1 MALLQIA
8 RLDWRKI
15 VQEYMKRIT
24 DEFGHRLIAF
34 IASYDPDVA
43 VDDYNVVIVLD
54 KVQDD
59 DWRIARAIARE
70 LEKEM
75 GMGIMI
81 IPAVVEKGSILAKEA
96 QIVFLLQ
103 PNLKQ
108 WTQLIREYKKRISKC
123 FGRKLVAFFASQNP
137 DVTVDDY
144 NVVIVLDRVRD
155 DDWRIARAIARELER
170 EMGTEIMIVPAV
182 VEKGS
187 ILEKEAKNV
196 FGEGQTTD

>member
-8 RLDWRKI
+8 RLDWRKL

-34 IASYDPDVA
+34 IASYDPDV
-43 VDDYNVVIVLD
+43 
-54 KVQDD
+54 
-59 DWRIARAIARE
+59 
-70 LEKEM
+70 
-75 GMGIMI
+75 
-81 IPAVVEKGSILAKEA
+81 
-96 QIVFLLQ
+96 
-103 PNLKQ
+103 
-108 WTQLIREYKKRISKC
+108 
-123 FGRKLVAFFASQNP
+123 
-137 DVTVDDY
+137 TVDDY

-155 DDWRIARAIARELER
+155 DDWRIARTIARELER

>member
-8 RLDWRKI
+8 RLDWRKL

-81 IPAVVEKGSILAKEA
+81 IPAVVEKGSILVKEA
-96 QIVFLLQ
+96 QTVFLLQ

-108 WTQLIREYKKRISKC
+108 WTQLIREYKK
-123 FGRKLVAFFASQNP
+123 
-137 DVTVDDY
+137 
-144 NVVIVLDRVRD
+144 
-155 DDWRIARAIARELER
+155 
-170 EMGTEIMIVPAV
+170 
-182 VEKGS
+182 KG
-187 ILEKEAKNV
+187 
-196 FGEGQTTD
+196 